1 VAPLLLDQFAVKLLD
16 VMLVA
21 AFAVGAA
28 GAFGSVATVIVL
40 ELPLVPPVLYARTR

>member
-1 VAPLLLDQFAVKLLD
+1 VKLVA

-28 GAFGSVATVIVL
+28 GAFGNVVGLMVF
-40 ELPLVPPVLYARTR
+40 EFPLVPPVL